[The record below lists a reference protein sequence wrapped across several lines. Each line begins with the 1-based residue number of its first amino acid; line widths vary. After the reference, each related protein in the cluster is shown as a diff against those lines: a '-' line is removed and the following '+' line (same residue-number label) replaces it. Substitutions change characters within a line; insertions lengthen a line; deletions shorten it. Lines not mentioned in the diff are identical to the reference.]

1 MVAGKWCIHGPPCK
15 SRDLK
20 RLNEK
25 KVHVMHPS
33 FAKEYAQTPYFR
45 DVGHGPTSGFLSM
58 LFLAHNCASI
68 SMYGF
73 GVYDTKPD
81 IKAWYY
87 TEGVS
92 KRKMPSGRVKIRK
105 SKRPDDYVTL
115 DKRDWMIDEWK
126 YAAGGGGGGV
136 RRLLGQSQT
145 IKYEKKCMRDLM
157 EAGIIQR
164 VVDEPSRT
172 SKRLL

>member
-1 MVAGKWCIHGPPCK
+1 
-15 SRDLK
+15 
-20 RLNEK
+20 
-25 KVHVMHPS
+25 
-33 FAKEYAQTPYFR
+33 
-45 DVGHGPTSGFLSM
+45 
-58 LFLAHNCASI
+58 
-68 SMYGF
+68 
-73 GVYDTKPD
+73 
-81 IKAWYY
+81 
-87 TEGVS
+87 
-92 KRKMPSGRVKIRK
+92 
-105 SKRPDDYVTL
+105 
-115 DKRDWMIDEWK
+115 MIDEWK